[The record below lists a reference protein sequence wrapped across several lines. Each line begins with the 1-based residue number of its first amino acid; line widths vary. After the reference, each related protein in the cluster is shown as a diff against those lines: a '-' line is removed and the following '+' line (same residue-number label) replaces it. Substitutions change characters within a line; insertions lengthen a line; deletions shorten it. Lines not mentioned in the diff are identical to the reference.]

1 LAAKVEPLVEVFEQ
15 FEDLGMRQVRIC
27 SGAICTPRSLIAAA
41 FGLRHGA
48 AASHSHSAS
57 PVALR
62 GMLWYAALTKDP
74 GLGPVALTPFDAHW
88 KAKRNVD

>member
-1 LAAKVEPLVEVFEQ
+1 LRALDHFGDEPQPLSLA
-15 FEDLGMRQVRIC
+15 G
-27 SGAICTPRSLIAAA
+27 
-41 FGLRHGA
+41 
-48 AASHSHSAS
+48 SH
-57 PVALR
+57 VLR